1 MSSALR
7 MVALVWFGV
16 VGLTIGA
23 IYVVMWMIYGHSGVM
38 ATLDGYGIISYVGL
52 AVILTPAAIIF
63 LASLW
68 MDWRAARGRAG
79 G

>member
-7 MVALVWFGV
+7 VVAFVWFGV

-23 IYVVMWMIYGHSGVM
+23 IYIVMWMIYGHNGVM
-38 ATLDGYGIISYVGL
+38 ATLDGFGIISYVGL
-52 AVILTPAAIIF
+52 AVILAPAAIIF
-63 LASLW
+63 LTSLW
-68 MDWRAARGRAG
+68 LDWRAARGSAG